1 MSASA
6 LLQQNHGV
14 FANSLINF
22 ADALFGP
29 PSGAGRATDY
39 PRTRALAEA
48 IGAASASQEV
58 AEARISAYRALVG
71 RFLRASASEAPAS
84 DALAFKT
91 AERKYKLAQADADL
105 TLVALRQLAPVERA
119 TLLLI
124 VVERFSYADAA
135 AVMDVEVSS
144 LIDALARGR
153 EAYAARL
160 ACAKGGG
167 RSHLQLVG

>member
-29 PSGAGRATDY
+29 PGGGGRATDY

-48 IGAASASQEV
+48 IGAASASQDV
-58 AEARISAYRALVG
+58 AAARISAYRALVG
-71 RFLRASASEAPAS
+71 KFLRASPAEAPAS
-84 DALAFKT
+84 DPAAFKT
-91 AERKYKLAQADADL
+91 TGRTYKFAQTDADL

-135 AVMDVEVSS
+135 AVMDVEVSA